1 METTM
6 KIFDKSVFDLSI
18 ATTVLPLR
26 NKSTATTFRSW
37 ITNREF
43 VRTLVPQYSGAKA
56 RQFLLSHI
64 PDLKVGAI
72 LLILVV
78 AVSTSSHAQLFRSTS
93 KVGTTAAQFLKI
105 GVGAR
110 AIGMGSAQVAM
121 QGDISAVYWNPAA
134 LSRMPFTSELTFNHV
149 DWLADINYDFAAGVL
164 HLEEFGTLGLSVISL
179 SVPEDIVR
187 TVDYPEGD
195 GRTWDGS
202 SLAIGLTYAKSLTDR
217 FSIGF
222 NAKFVRESVWS
233 ESASG
238 FALDFGT
245 LYNSE
250 IPGLSLGASI
260 SNFGTRLK
268 LSGRDLQ
275 FNNDPNSNEG
285 SGPNQIPSEY
295 TTESFDMP
303 LSFRIGI
310 AYELRVAEDFR
321 ATTAIDA
328 THPNDNTE
336 YVNSGIELAWREM
349 LFARV
354 GYKSLFL
361 RDSEQGLTWGLGI
374 HYALDN
380 STTLKLDYGFAEFG
394 RLKNVQYFSLG
405 VGL

>member
-1 METTM
+1 M
-6 KIFDKSVFDLSI
+6 KIFEKSVFDMSI
-18 ATTVLPLR
+18 AATVLPL
-26 NKSTATTFRSW
+26 N
-37 ITNREF
+37 
-43 VRTLVPQYSGAKA
+43 PP
-56 RQFLLSHI
+56 LLFFKRRGRGMSSLI
-64 PDLKVGAI
+64 FTQALKVGAI

-78 AVSTSSHAQLFRSTS
+78 AVSTSSHAQLFRSTT

-110 AIGMGSAQVAM
+110 AIGMGSAQAAM
-121 QGDISAVYWNPAA
+121 QGDISAIYWNPGA
-134 LSRMPFTSELTFNHV
+134 LSRLNVTSELTFNHV
-149 DWLADINYDFAAGVL
+149 EWLGDINYDFAAGVL
-164 HLEEFGTLGLSVISL
+164 QLENFGTLGLSVISL
-179 SVPEDIVR
+179 RVPEDVVR
-187 TVDYPEGD
+187 TVDFPEGD

-202 SLAIGLTYAKSLTDR
+202 SLAIGLAYAKSLTDR

-222 NAKFVRESVWS
+222 NAKFVRESIWS

-260 SNFGTRLK
+260 SNFGTKMR

-275 FNNDPNSNEG
+275 FNNDPNNNEG

-310 AYELRVAEDFR
+310 AYDLRLADEFR

-336 YVNSGIELAWREM
+336 YVNSGLELAWRET

-354 GYKSLFL
+354 GYKALFL
-361 RDSEQGLTWGLGI
+361 RDTEQGLTWGLGL
-374 HYALDN
+374 HYTLDN
-380 STTLKLDYGFAEFG
+380 STTIKLDYGFAEFG